1 MTTNLVASIVI
12 SLVTNVTERFPT
24 HQVSYTPD
32 FGGKP
37 HFTLEGYLKE
47 VPDDNPSVK
56 WVRTTVKRVE
66 KWQWEGETLRTKEE
80 IVSDVEV
87 EHRRLETW
95 APASTNDVPRNGFL
109 FDGKW
114 LGSATNYMSTN
125 GFAYLTNVISY
136 GYLTATNDTK

>member
-1 MTTNLVASIVI
+1 MTTNLIASIVI

-24 HQVSYTPD
+24 HPEPYTPD

-37 HFTLEGYLKE
+37 HYTLEAYIRY
-47 VPDDNPSVK
+47 VPDENPSVK

-87 EHRRLETW
+87 EHKRLEAW
-95 APASTNDVPRNGFL
+95 APVATNDVPRQAYL
-109 FDGKW
+109 
-114 LGSATNYMSTN
+114 LGGGIS
-125 GFAYLTNVISY
+125 YLTNYAS
-136 GYLTATNDTK
+136 TNLFLRMTNEVVWVTYTNGASK